1 LSLSLSSLWGGPK
14 EEAEAEAEA
23 EAAAVSVS
31 AAAASSRWVESVL
44 DPAMARV
51 GLRRAPVR
59 QLDASD
65 VKRTVTY
72 GDMMVSGH
80 RVSGTSVAGTETCV
94 VLPELKVCFDV
105 GRSASVLNVS
115 NANVVFLTHGHMDH
129 ASGLATW
136 ATERCMVRNSKAW
149 LQGGRE
155 KFKTHTHS
163 MIVTHNKMASS
174 VQKWLHDAMHVGS
187 CRFPGLHVQSA
198 WPGKEVANVHHLLP
212 GGSGRTMDKSK
223 RVASPGR
230 ASGGGVRWK
239 AHAFLTR
246 HGVPSCGYVLT
257 GTKSKLKDEYKGLT
271 GRELKELKEVHGVDV
286 LYDVE
291 EDEVAFT
298 GDTSARW
305 ILIRENA
312 RARRAKLVI
321 MECTYLD
328 AFRDVEHAHKKGHT
342 HLFELLGRP
351 APAKGSHAM
360 STHAD
365 DDVPA
370 WERRVHEA
378 HVSSQIIPREVAT
391 DEDETMFD
399 LFSPDTQ
406 FLLVHFSHRYSSSE
420 ILIHLAQRLPPRLRG
435 RVHAFL
441 EGDWRP

>member
-1 LSLSLSSLWGGPK
+1 MSLSSSWGGPK
-14 EEAEAEAEA
+14 AEAEAEVA
-23 EAAAVSVS
+23 SVVGDP
-31 AAAASSRWVESVL
+31 AAASSRWVESVL
-44 DPAMARV
+44 DPAMSRV
-51 GLRRAPVR
+51 GSRRAPVR

-72 GDMMVSGH
+72 GDIMVSGH
-80 RVSGTSVAGTETCV
+80 RVSGTSVAGTETCLF
-94 VLPELKVCFDV
+94 LPELKVCFDV

-155 KFKTHTHS
+155 KLKTHTHS
-163 MIVTHNKMASS
+163 MIVTHNKMGSS
-174 VQKWLHDAMHVGS
+174 VQKWLNDAMHVGS
-187 CRFPGLHVQSA
+187 CRFPGLYIQYA
-198 WPGKEVANVHHLLP
+198 WPGKEVAGVHHLLP
-212 GGSGRTMDKSK
+212 GGNGRTMDKNGK
-223 RVASPGR
+223 VMSPGR

-257 GTKSKLKDEYKGLT
+257 GTKSKLKDEYVGLT
-271 GRELKELKEVHGVDV
+271 GPELKELKEVYGVDV

-305 ILIRENA
+305 ILIPENA

-328 AFRDVEHAHKKGHT
+328 DFRDVEHAHKKGHT
-342 HLFELLGRP
+342 HLFQLLGRP
-351 APAKGSHAM
+351 APGKGSQA
-360 STHAD
+360 STHA

-406 FLLVHFSHRYSSSE
+406 FLLVHFSPRYSSSE